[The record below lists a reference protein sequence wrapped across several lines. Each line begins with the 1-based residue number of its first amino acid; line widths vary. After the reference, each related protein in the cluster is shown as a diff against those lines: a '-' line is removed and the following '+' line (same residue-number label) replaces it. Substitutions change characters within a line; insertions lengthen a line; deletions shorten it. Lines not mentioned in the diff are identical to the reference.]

1 MTTDTAKGKKR
12 VITVISS
19 DEESGSDGSESEAGS
34 SPPKKIAKR
43 MFLSSLTLHPSDFSL
58 QGSKAK
64 SSHNKLTEMSANSE
78 AFNDSDNGMQFLLL
92 LSNSSN
98 FRPFVITDLSSSFVG
113 SSRSTH
119 ASSSHMAL
127 RSRPNFKLSFHNDG
141 NAGASNIS
149 RQVSASPPLFLPS
162 PLWHA
167 TTPPQPTEPANSA
180 YSGSSDNLNG
190 SNPWVAGRTMEF
202 TL

>member
-1 MTTDTAKGKKR
+1 MTTDTGKGKKR

-19 DEESGSDGSESEAGS
+19 NKESGSGGSESEAGS

-43 MFLSSLTLHPSDFSL
+43 MFLPSLRLYPSDYSL
-58 QGSKAK
+58 QDSKAK
-64 SSHNKLTEMSANSE
+64 SSRSKLTGMSANLE
-78 AFNDSDNGMQFLLL
+78 VFNDLDNGMQFSLLL
-92 LSNSSN
+92 LLHSLN

-113 SSRSTH
+113 SSTR
-119 ASSSHMAL
+119 ASSSRMAL
-127 RSRPNFKLSFHNDG
+127 RSRPNFELSFHDDE

-149 RQVSASPPLFLPS
+149 RHVSASPPLFLPS
-162 PLWHA
+162 LHWRA
-167 TTPPQPTEPANSA
+167 TTPPQPTEPADPA